1 VERPRGL
8 DDLYA
13 EPEQQSRMDRDG
25 RARVLVPVAAARLP
39 PSACF
44 ARCPAPAAAPARLSP
59 DPYRPGTIMR
69 RRAWCGA
76 SAGTPT
82 ASLTWRWPRMRA
94 GCSRPRWT
102 AACACGTSLLRS
114 ACRRAPGRPAQ
125 WSDLEHLRMLP
136 ASVLPKEK
144 PGALFSR
151 APGRGLPQ
159 QRSRCLAPASKC
171 LDGFHVL
178 PAPCAAPLRAGPC
191 PVWPPPSSSSACL
204 GRPSRLAPTP
214 SLKPSCRETGAA
226 PGRARAC
233 AVPVTD
239 CPPAGRTGSP
249 LITPWVINP
258 SRGPCRCCAWARR

>member
-1 VERPRGL
+1 MERPRGL

-151 APGRGLPQ
+151 APG
-159 QRSRCLAPASKC
+159 
-171 LDGFHVL
+171 
-178 PAPCAAPLRAGPC
+178 AACR
-191 PVWPPPSSSSACL
+191 SSACAAL
-204 GRPSRLAPTP
+204 LQLTSAWMASCLANPMCCTVESRPLP
-214 SLKPSCRETGAA
+214 CVAA
-226 PGRARAC
+226 PIIIFCLLGCTLPDWRQ
-233 AVPVTD
+233 
-239 CPPAGRTGSP
+239 
-249 LITPWVINP
+249 NP
-258 SRGPCRCCAWARR
+258 H